1 VEPGGDAGDGA
12 GSLLADIGG
21 LTGVRETEQ
30 LEDPTV
36 NGWRVRIHV
45 EGEPAP
51 FVAPVAQAVSAAGA
65 RLTDVRLGE
74 PNLEDVFIHLTG
86 RALR

>member
-1 VEPGGDAGDGA
+1 M
-12 GSLLADIGG
+12 
-21 LTGVRETEQ
+21 
-30 LEDPTV
+30 
-36 NGWRVRIHV
+36 
-45 EGEPAP
+45 EGEPAS
-51 FVAPVAQAVSAAGA
+51 FVAPVAQAISTAGA

>member
-1 VEPGGDAGDGA
+1 
-12 GSLLADIGG
+12 
-21 LTGVRETEQ
+21 
-30 LEDPTV
+30 
-36 NGWRVRIHV
+36 
-45 EGEPAP
+45 
-51 FVAPVAQAVSAAGA
+51 VAPVATVVAGVGA